1 MMDCS
6 HVAREKNR
14 LIATAFC
21 LESDTS
27 CCICLQA
34 MHMKPVIYLP
44 CTHFLHTHCLKDT
57 VKSGLYTCP
66 LCRHDHTAAYMKV
79 RFLTADIIK
88 QKEIH
93 RQTAQRLAD
102 ERYVLTLLMG
112 ESESEQMLYLLM
124 QPGMN
129 AQLLSQMHVFWQD
142 DEDEGDE
149 GEGEET
155 VDVVDDDDDDD
166 GEVEDVRVLTAAAD
180 EDWPY

>member
-1 MMDCS
+1 
-6 HVAREKNR
+6 
-14 LIATAFC
+14 
-21 LESDTS
+21 
-27 CCICLQA
+27 

-79 RFLTADIIK
+79 RFLTDDIIK

-112 ESESEQMLYLLM
+112 EPESEQMLYLLM

-142 DEDEGDE
+142 DDGAEEDEERVTVVEDE
-149 GEGEET
+149 
-155 VDVVDDDDDDD
+155 DDDDVDEDEDEDEDD
-166 GEVEDVRVLTAAAD
+166 VEDVRVLTAAEN